1 VIVPHLY
8 NGRDKTFYFL
18 SYEGLRLPQQLNVIQ
33 SVPTAALRA
42 GNLSAYSTQINN
54 ASGVPYLNNQIPTSD
69 ISPVSAKA
77 LAMYYPLPNYGAAG
91 AMTGNYQ
98 QNFSTPIS
106 SDQGDVRIDR
116 NITSRQTV
124 YVRYSYKQR
133 SVVTPPTSSASNS
146 GSALVGISP
155 AASHPSPF
163 LPQLRLASRRRLFP
177 YPKTTSHRA
186 SASHGGH
193 CITTKR

>member
-1 VIVPHLY
+1 MNDFGLFYGGPVIVPHLY

-116 NITSRQTV
+116 NITS
-124 YVRYSYKQR
+124 
-133 SVVTPPTSSASNS
+133 
-146 GSALVGISP
+146 
-155 AASHPSPF
+155 PF